1 MGIVYVLRN
10 SLFRTAAFRMA
21 VLQALLFAALIA
33 ALLGIVWWS
42 VGVYAERQLRAEVKT
57 EMASLLQAASDGT
70 VDMQI
75 NQRAAVMPLG
85 PDYYMLADAAGR
97 RIAGNLSYHPSTPGW
112 HTVPLNGAQGE
123 DGGDADQMHL
133 YAVRLA
139 DGRWLVAGSDNRSVV
154 ELGEVLSERFIDVGI
169 VAILLVLLIGGLT
182 SWFYLRRV
190 DALGELAERVLEG
203 EQTLVIAGSG
213 RGDEF
218 DRLAARL
225 NHMLERMRVLMEGM
239 RQVSNDI
246 AHDLRTPLTHI
257 RQRLEANLEK
267 NASEAVLRES
277 IEQTLVD
284 MDGLLAT
291 FRALLRIASVESR
304 QRHGG
309 FEEFDL
315 SATFDS
321 IVETY
326 LPVAEDRGQQLEACI
341 QPGQRLRGDRALL
354 TQMLANLIENA
365 LHHTPP
371 GSRIDLALQATPH
384 ALTARISDTGPGI
397 PADARER
404 VLRRFVRLDSSRSTP
419 GCGLG
424 LALVAAVANLHGI
437 RLKLDDARPGLLI
450 ELGFPKLS

>member
-1 MGIVYVLRN
+1 MLRGN
-10 SLFRTAAFRMA
+10 LFSTAAFRMA

-33 ALLGIVWWS
+33 ALLGIAWWS

-57 EMASLLQAASDGT
+57 EMVSLQQAATDGT
-70 VDMQI
+70 LDMQI
-75 NQRAAVMPLG
+75 RQRAAVSPVG
-85 PDYYMLADAAGR
+85 PDYYLLTDASGQ
-97 RIAGNLSYHPSTPGW
+97 RIAGNLSYHPRTPGW
-112 HTVPLNGAQGE
+112 HTVPLSGAQGE

-133 YAVRLA
+133 YAIRLA
-139 DGRWLVAGSDNRSVV
+139 DGRWLVVGSDNRSVV
-154 ELGEVLSERFIDVGI
+154 ELGEVLSERFIDVGV
-169 VAILLVLLIGGLT
+169 VAILLVLLIGGMT

-203 EQTLVIAGSG
+203 EQTLVITGSG

-225 NHMLERMRVLMEGM
+225 NHMLQRMRVLMEGM

-257 RQRLEANLEK
+257 RQRLEADLER
-267 NASEAVLRES
+267 NVSENQLRES
-277 IEQTLVD
+277 AEQTLLD
-284 MDGLLAT
+284 IDDLLAT

-304 QRHGG
+304 QRQAG

-315 SATFDS
+315 SAMFDT

-326 LPVAEDRGQQLEACI
+326 LPVAEDHGQHFAAQI
-341 QPGQRLRGDRALL
+341 HPGQRLRGDRALL

-365 LHHTPP
+365 LHHTPS
-371 GSRIDLALQATPH
+371 GSRIDLTLQATPD
-384 ALTARISDTGPGI
+384 ALIGRIADTGPGI
-397 PADARER
+397 PAEARER

-424 LALVAAVANLHGI
+424 LSLVAAVADLHGI
-437 RLKLDDARPGLLI
+437 RLKLDDAQPGLLI
-450 ELGFPKLS
+450 ELAFPKS